1 MSLNIG
7 APHLITEV
15 ILKFEYIALTGCLF
29 VKVVHVGDKAANS
42 EDSNQTAAGAVWLEF
57 ALFFGGYYQNI
68 SVSGIFDQYK
78 WKKFG
83 NFVDIMMSD
92 RRSCKHSE

>member
-7 APHLITEV
+7 APV

-29 VKVVHVGDKAANS
+29 VKVVGDKAANS

-57 ALFFGGYYQNI
+57 ALFFEGNYQNI

-92 RRSCKHSE
+92 RRSCKHSQ